1 MCLRF
6 VRHFDD
12 FLLYSFIFLIPT
24 EPPPRHVKC
33 AACEPGPSHLQL
45 FLYFSH
51 INCTISLTP
60 LLIHTTPHALGS
72 SPSSL
77 SFALLASIAEV
88 KCLLARLASF
98 KPVRARLLSPKP
110 DVPSLVLNAHPA
122 SPACLSPPVPGSLF
136 PFPHAGLVSCS
147 LPLTLYCR
155 SD

>member
-51 INCTISLTP
+51 INCTISLMP
-60 LLIHTTPHALGS
+60 LLVHTTPHALGS

-77 SFALLASIAEV
+77 NFALMASIAEAW
-88 KCLLARLASF
+88 CLLARLASF
-98 KPVRARLLSPKP
+98 TPVPGCLLSPKP
-110 DVPSLVLNAHPA
+110 DVPSLVRTPTRRVLPVSVLRCRAHFFLSHTPA
-122 SPACLSPPVPGSLF
+122 LS
-136 PFPHAGLVSCS
+136 LV
-147 LPLTLYCR
+147 LRL
-155 SD
+155 